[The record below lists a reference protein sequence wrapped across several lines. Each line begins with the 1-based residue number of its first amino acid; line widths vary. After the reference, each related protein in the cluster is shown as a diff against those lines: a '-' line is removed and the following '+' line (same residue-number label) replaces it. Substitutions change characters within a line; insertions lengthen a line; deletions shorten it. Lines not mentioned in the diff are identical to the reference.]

1 MIIHGLSFFHEGKIG
16 PEAGACSTA
25 LTPPV
30 RLWGHLGLSGRV
42 CELGVGRVQLN
53 QNSFWFSSANNMR
66 HAAGLV
72 PDTWFTCNTIH
83 LMQVEIEII
92 LN

>member
-1 MIIHGLSFFHEGKIG
+1 MS

-25 LTPPV
+25 LATHV
-30 RLWGHLGLSGRV
+30 RLCGHSGSFGHV

-53 QNSFWFSSANNMR
+53 QNSFWFSSANNTG
-66 HAAGLV
+66 HAADLMSE
-72 PDTWFTCNTIH
+72 TCFRCNIIH
-83 LMQVEIEII
+83 LMQVEIDMI